1 MTNIDI
7 GKRIESVREEQHY
20 SLDEVASRI
29 GVAAST
35 VQRYEKGKIATIKL
49 PVIEAIAKCL
59 GVNPAWLIGKSDV
72 KVLPKPVSAEIS
84 TVEIELLK
92 AYRDANEH
100 IQYAVRKL
108 LDLSN

>member
-49 PVIEAIAKCL
+49 PVF
-59 GVNPAWLIGKSDV
+59 
-72 KVLPKPVSAEIS
+72 
-84 TVEIELLK
+84 
-92 AYRDANEH
+92 
-100 IQYAVRKL
+100 
-108 LDLSN
+108 

>member
-7 GKRIESVREEQHY
+7 GKRIESVREERHY

-59 GVNPAWLIGKSDV
+59 GVNPSWLIGKSEV
-72 KVLPKPVSAEIS
+72 KVLPKPVSSEFSTAE
-84 TVEIELLK
+84 VELID

-100 IQYAVRKL
+100 VQYAVRKL
-108 LDLSN
+108 LDLGN